1 ENVLDEVKLVAHKHR
16 GLGVKPEHYPIDGK
30 YLLLAIKEVLGDDA
44 TNDIMNARE
53 EAYGVIAQ
61 VFIDIEKEMH
71 EEAAAQRGDWD
82 GYKDFLVVDKVKQSD
97 VITSFYLKPY
107 DNNVLAEYET
117 GQYLTI
123 RVKIPNEEYTQIRHY
138 TISAAPG
145 SDTYRISV
153 KKETDF

>member
-1 ENVLDEVKLVAHKHR
+1 
-16 GLGVKPEHYPIDGK
+16 
-30 YLLLAIKEVLGDDA
+30 
-44 TNDIMNARE
+44 
-53 EAYGVIAQ
+53 
-61 VFIDIEKEMH
+61 
-71 EEAAAQRGDWD
+71 
-82 GYKDFLVVDKVKQSD
+82 
-97 VITSFYLKPY
+97 TSFYLKPY

-153 KKETDF
+153 KKETDFTPNGKVSTYLHDLVNVGDTIEARAPAVKFDVDDDKRPVTLIGGGGGSYTMIGML